1 MWRAVNSSDGEYSG
15 HGAMDY
21 VDDYRLMYCLRRG
34 LPTDMNVYDAAV
46 LSAVV
51 ELSERSVREGGRP
64 VEFPDFTRAVAA
76 MGVARIVSLWRDVGK
91 KHGPGDDE
99 AGLQRLTARVEPIA
113 VLAMLQVQS
122 RQ

>member
-51 ELSERSVREGGRP
+51 ELSERSVREGSRP
-64 VEFPDFTRAVAA
+64 VEFPDFTRGRWQQWEWPESSAFGEMSA
-76 MGVARIVSLWRDVGK
+76 K
-91 KHGPGDDE
+91 N
-99 AGLQRLTARVEPIA
+99 TARA
-113 VLAMLQVQS
+113 TTKQAS
-122 RQ
+122 SD

>member
-1 MWRAVNSSDGEYSG
+1 MWRAVNSSDGEYSD